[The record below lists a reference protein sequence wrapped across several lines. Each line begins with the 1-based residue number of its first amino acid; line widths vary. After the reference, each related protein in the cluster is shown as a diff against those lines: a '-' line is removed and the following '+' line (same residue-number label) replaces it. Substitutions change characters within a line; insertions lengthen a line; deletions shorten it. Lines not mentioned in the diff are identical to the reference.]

1 MTTHQF
7 NIHTAT
13 LSMPTH
19 QRTSLVAM
27 RTLLSLTF
35 AMTVGCGT
43 KTDTPR
49 AADDTARDAA
59 RQSPAEGGSHAQ
71 EASAEHADEQRVTLT
86 DAAFRTA
93 QIEVQAVNAMA
104 TNASAEGLD
113 VPGQV
118 ELDPRRIALVSS
130 RTPGRVER
138 LDAVEG
144 DQVAAGEVVGA
155 LFSSAYLTAQVDL
168 AQALRRVTTLAGTSD
183 EAGAR
188 SLVEAARRRMRLLGA
203 NDADIAR
210 AANPDDAV
218 NTLALRAPIDGSVI
232 EAHVLPGAAV
242 DAGAPVFTIADL
254 SVIDVVAE
262 VPERNLPQLRTG
274 QRAMVGIAAF
284 PSLKFE
290 GRVERLRDA
299 LNPET
304 RTLQAVI
311 HVANASR
318 RLRPGMFATVRLDL
332 PAQTG
337 GTGGATTTTLTIPES
352 AVVTDGERRFVFV
365 EISPRVFERREVRV
379 APMSPAG
386 SRAARTT
393 AVVVHDGLRAGER
406 IVVRGAFIL
415 KSELAKASLGD
426 EH

>member
-1 MTTHQF
+1 MTTHDSHF
-7 NIHTAT
+7 HMVTLPMRPTTTCVAT
-13 LSMPTH
+13 RFLLGSM
-19 QRTSLVAM
+19 LLIVA
-27 RTLLSLTF
+27 
-35 AMTVGCGT
+35 GCGT
-43 KTDTPR
+43 SAEAPR
-49 AADDTARDAA
+49 GAADSGEA
-59 RQSPAEGGSHAQ
+59 PA
-71 EASAEHADEQRVTLT
+71 AEHANEQRVTLS

-93 QIEVQAVNAMA
+93 QIEVHAVTALA
-104 TNASAEGLD
+104 TSAIVEGLD

-138 LDAVEG
+138 LDAVAG
-144 DQVAAGEVVGA
+144 DHVTAGEVVGA
-155 LFSSAYLTAQVDL
+155 LFSTAYLTAQADL
-168 AQALRRVTTLAGTSD
+168 AQAIRRVASLAGTPD
-183 EAGAR
+183 ETGAR
-188 SLVEAARRRMRLLGA
+188 ALADAARRRLRLLGA
-203 NDADIAR
+203 NESDIAR
-210 AANPDDAV
+210 ATNPDDAV
-218 NTLALRAPIDGSVI
+218 GTLPLRAPIDGSII

-242 DAGAPVFTIADL
+242 EAGAPVFTIADL

-274 QRAMVGIAAF
+274 QRATVGIAAF
-284 PSLKFE
+284 PALKFE

-311 HVANASR
+311 HVTNASR

-332 PAQTG
+332 PAQPS
-337 GTGGATTTTLTIPES
+337 GGATGTVTTLTIPES

-365 EISPRVFERREVRV
+365 EITPRVFEKREVRV

-386 SRAARTT
+386 SAAARVTS
-393 AVVVHDGLRAGER
+393 VVVHDGLRADER
-406 IVVRGAFIL
+406 VVVRGAFIL
-415 KSELAKASLGD
+415 KSELAKAGLSD